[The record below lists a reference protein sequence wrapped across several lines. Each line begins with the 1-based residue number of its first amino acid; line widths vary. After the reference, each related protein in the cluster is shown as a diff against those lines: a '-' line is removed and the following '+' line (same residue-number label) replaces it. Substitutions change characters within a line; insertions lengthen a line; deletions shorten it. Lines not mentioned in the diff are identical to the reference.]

1 MQSNSGNMT
10 IGDKVILSAVIGGT
24 AEALGG
30 GKFANGAVTG
40 AYVYLLNHAA
50 HKWHPTRESAA
61 NAARTR
67 TEITGNEASYMVY
80 KDECGDG
87 YYWEVPA
94 DPRDGPTVSYQTFPL
109 SSETENLKIVE
120 QYHYSPQSVKLNGIK
135 FLLKGSYEDWKL
147 AHDYGI
153 TVTHHS
159 IGSGVWIFKPSA
171 IFVQPIP
178 IIYKHLLEWNGLN
191 PIFPPNR

>member
-61 NAARTR
+61 NAAKTR
-67 TEITGNEASYMVY
+67 TETTGNEASCLVY
-80 KDECGDG
+80 KDECGDE
-87 YYWEVPA
+87 YYWENPA
-94 DPRDGPTVSYQTFPL
+94 HPSDTELQSKWTSPKGINLTLVEEFHFSKEFTSDGHRILGSFQDWVNAQDDRIKITHTSLNFGKWVFTPGRFYDGGTFTPYHPNNIWIWNSYNIL
-109 SSETENLKIVE
+109 DIMKSHK
-120 QYHYSPQSVKLNGIK
+120 
-135 FLLKGSYEDWKL
+135 
-147 AHDYGI
+147 
-153 TVTHHS
+153 
-159 IGSGVWIFKPSA
+159 
-171 IFVQPIP
+171 
-178 IIYKHLLEWNGLN
+178 
-191 PIFPPNR
+191 